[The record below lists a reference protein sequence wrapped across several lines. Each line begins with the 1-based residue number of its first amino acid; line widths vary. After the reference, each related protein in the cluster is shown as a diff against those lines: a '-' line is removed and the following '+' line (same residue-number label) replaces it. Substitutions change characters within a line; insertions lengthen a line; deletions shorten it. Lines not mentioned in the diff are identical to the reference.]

1 MSIFGP
7 KGPFCQSCGMP
18 LSKDEKGGGTTMDGT
33 TSTEYCSRCY
43 QNGAFV
49 EPTITLE
56 QMRTKVKDKM
66 KAMRIPSFLTYW
78 FTKDMDQ
85 LKRWR
90 TQNY

>member
-1 MSIFGP
+1 
-7 KGPFCQSCGMP
+7 
-18 LSKDEKGGGTTMDGT
+18 MDGT

-43 QNGAFV
+43 QNGVFV

-56 QMRTKVKDKM
+56 QMKVKVKGKM
-66 KAMRIPSFLTYW
+66 KDMHFPGFLANW